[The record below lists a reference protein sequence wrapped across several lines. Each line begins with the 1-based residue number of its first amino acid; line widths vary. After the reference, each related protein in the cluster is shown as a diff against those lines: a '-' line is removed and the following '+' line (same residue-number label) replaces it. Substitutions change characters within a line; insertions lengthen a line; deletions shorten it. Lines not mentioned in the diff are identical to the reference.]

1 MMNFSTPL
9 RYVAIEGY
17 DATGKSTVVQILS
30 SRLNIPLIVEPS
42 DRFRSLTELSDI
54 SNRSK
59 LLAYLFDRSCTQDA
73 MPDKVIADRSLLSSM
88 VYNSSFISPQRI
100 LETHIELGF
109 RLPSHIILLYSSPAT
124 IQARLAA
131 RGEEMPAISVIE
143 DYQRSY
149 QQALRIVSRHCKV
162 ATVTNYGDID
172 TTVSDVLLAL
182 ERM

>member
-1 MMNFSTPL
+1 MNFSTPL

-17 DATGKSTVVQILS
+17 DATGKSTVAQILS
-30 SRLNIPLIVEPS
+30 DRLNIPLIVEPS
-42 DRFRSLTELSDI
+42 DRFRALTEIVDI

-59 LLAYLFDRSCTQDA
+59 LLAYLFDRSCTQDT
-73 MPDKVIADRSLLSSM
+73 MPGKVIGDRSLLSSM

-109 RLPSHIILLYSSPAT
+109 RLPSHIILLYSTP
-124 IQARLAA
+124 IDIRARLAV
-131 RGEEMPAISVIE
+131 RGEEVPDTSVIE
-143 DYQRSY
+143 DYQKKY
-149 QQALRIVSRHCKV
+149 QQFLKIVSRHCKV

-172 TTVSDVLLAL
+172 TTVSDVLLTL